1 MDLSNL
7 RWTLDRK
14 EDLELITKI
23 ISKINKNPI
32 LMSDILDLFSSE
44 PELKK
49 INMNIDQNEG
59 MLKSLKND
67 EKFRKLND

>member
-1 MDLSNL
+1 
-7 RWTLDRK
+7 
-14 EDLELITKI
+14 
-23 ISKINKNPI
+23 
-32 LMSDILDLFSSE
+32 MSDILDLFSSE